1 MNNSVEKDHRFA
13 KRRVKPCLGLFSYQ
27 TAWRTVRGYEMM
39 NMIGKGQIE
48 GVERGK
54 FQRTIYVYCATVWH
68 SMVNLNGRFDSRYL
82 FATEPHFE

>member
-1 MNNSVEKDHRFA
+1 MNNSVEQDHRFA

-54 FQRTIYVYCATVWH
+54 FQRTKYVYCATVWL
-68 SMVNLNGRFDSRYL
+68 SMVNLNGRFDSRFL